1 MEETMKMKNGKYL
14 LVLILILLFNVNYCF
29 AETQIYDFYKQV
41 DLVVGENIATVN
53 QKQVTMDQAAY
64 ISGGRTMVPFRF
76 LGESLGAKV
85 SWEATTKQAKLS
97 LSGVDVI
104 VTVGSLNG
112 LVNGEIVK
120 MDVPAVN
127 KDGRL
132 FIPLRFVSE
141 NLGAMVNYYDETKEI
156 SIRYSDTSNWK
167 TYEAPNNMTY
177 KYPATWSIAP
187 RKDDQY
193 TIIVT
198 SPNGSELITSYFDQK
213 PEDLISELTDQF
225 AEDGWKLETTF
236 IADKKTIEN
245 GYEIVFS
252 QCEKDGSHSFAHVY
266 VDPLGTGS
274 NVGAC
279 ITTEEADEMD
289 CLILYQIM
297 AS

>member
-1 MEETMKMKNGKYL
+1 MKIKNGKYL
-14 LVLILILLFNVNYCF
+14 LALILILLFNVNYCF
-29 AETQIYDFYKQV
+29 AETQIYDFYKEV
-41 DLVVGENIATVN
+41 TIVIGENVATVN
-53 QKQVTMDQAAY
+53 HKTVIMDQAAY
-64 ISGGRTMVPFRF
+64 INGGRAMVPFRF

-85 SWEATTKQAKLS
+85 SWDNTTKQAKLS
-97 LSGVDVI
+97 LSGVDVT

-141 NLGAMVNYYDETKEI
+141 NLGANVNYFYETNEI

-187 RKDDQY
+187 LTDDKY
-193 TIIVT
+193 TIDVK
-198 SPNGSELITSYFDQK
+198 SPNGSELITYYDDRK
-213 PEDLISELTDQF
+213 PKDLISELKD
-225 AEDGWKLETTF
+225 ELSGDGWNLDDTF
-236 IADKKTIEN
+236 IDDGNNIDN
-245 GYEIVFS
+245 GYELIFS
-252 QCEKDGSHSFAHVY
+252 QREKDGSYSYAHVF
-266 VDPLGTGS
+266 VDVLGTGS
-274 NVGAC
+274 NVGVC
-279 ITTEEADEMD
+279 ITTQETDDMD
-289 CLILYQIM
+289 CLIFYQIM